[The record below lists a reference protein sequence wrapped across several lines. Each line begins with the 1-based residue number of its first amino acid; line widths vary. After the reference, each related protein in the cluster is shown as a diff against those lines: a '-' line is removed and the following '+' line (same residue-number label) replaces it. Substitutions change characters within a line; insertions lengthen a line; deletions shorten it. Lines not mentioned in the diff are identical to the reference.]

1 MRWPDFDNPLTK
13 TEEFWRDRQQF
24 LHQRG
29 YLLRPRFRPDW
40 KPSWKGTGLCPWDI
54 DDFLFNPRSSLIDA
68 VRIADDFKVVLKLV
82 ETRREEIPIA
92 RYLSSASL
100 RADSRNRT
108 VPILDVIP
116 LPDTDDK
123 ALLVMPLL
131 RHFEDPPF
139 SYLCEVVEAVRQL
152 LQ

>member
-1 MRWPDFDNPLTK
+1 
-13 TEEFWRDRQQF
+13 EEFWRDRQQF
-24 LHQRG
+24 LQQRG

-40 KPSWKGTGLCPWDI
+40 KPSWKGTWDC
-54 DDFLFNPRSSLIDA
+54 RSSLIGA
-68 VRIADDFKVVLKLV
+68 VRIADDVKVMLKLV
-82 ETRREEIPIA
+82 ETSREEIPVA

-100 RADSRNRT
+100 RSDIHNRM
-108 VPILDVIP
+108 VPIFDIIP

-131 RHFEDPPF
+131 RHFEGPPF